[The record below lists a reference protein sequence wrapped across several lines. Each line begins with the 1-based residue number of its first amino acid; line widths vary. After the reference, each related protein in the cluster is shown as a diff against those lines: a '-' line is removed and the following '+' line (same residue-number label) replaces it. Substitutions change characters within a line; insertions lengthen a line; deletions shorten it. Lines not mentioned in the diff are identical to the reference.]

1 MEGILVWCAL
11 VESLWRSVLQSRDPK
26 ALRLLQRIQGVYAK
40 EVGVYVGGWLEI
52 VGRMLDNEGAAIGP
66 ALRHYLGRELE

>member
-1 MEGILVWCAL
+1 VEGVLVWCAL

-26 ALRLLQRIQGVYAK
+26 ALRILQRIQGVYAK

-52 VGRMLDNEGAAIGP
+52 VARMLDNEGVAIGP
-66 ALRHYLGRELE
+66 ALWHYLGRE